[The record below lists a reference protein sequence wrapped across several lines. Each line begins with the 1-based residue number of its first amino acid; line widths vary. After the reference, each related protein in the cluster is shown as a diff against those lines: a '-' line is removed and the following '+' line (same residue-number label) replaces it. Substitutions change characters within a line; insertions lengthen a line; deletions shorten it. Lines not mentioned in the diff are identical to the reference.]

1 MNKIF
6 FSLVALAALA
16 SCSKSEIQYEQTGEI
31 TLAPVTSNT
40 TKSVAGYDGNIFDG
54 IFPTEIDLYVFA
66 NAGEAGSAAAAH
78 NEPYFRNAKFVW
90 ASGGSLGSFDHDNNA
105 ETPSIPTVGAY
116 AGAPTR
122 YWPNVKT
129 LVFAGYSDACNIK
142 ANLTDGNDE
151 TTPTMNFAT
160 NVLTIPAYTQDNATY
175 DEEGENDLMWFPCS
189 TPYSKQ
195 TSEIVA
201 NMKHACS
208 WITINVAGDAT
219 TKSNWI
225 LNSLV
230 VTNIAHTGTATCG
243 ATAATWDTYSNFKNE
258 DYYNEQTST
267 SVFNPEEGTTFTDQY
282 VEYYKTE
289 ANNFIVIPQEPTT
302 LEVTYSYKSDT
313 DIWFHETKVISLD
326 YDAAGTKWQSGV
338 HYIYNLTITATEIL
352 IDPVVEVW
360 TPNTPTIPA
369 I

>member
-1 MNKIF
+1 MKKIF
-6 FSLVALAALA
+6 FSLVAIAALA
-16 SCSKSEIQYEQTGEI
+16 ACSKSEIQYEQTGEI

-40 TKSVAGYDGNIFDG
+40 TKSVAGYNGNTFDG
-54 IFPTEIDLYVFA
+54 IFPTDIDLYVFA
-66 NAGEAGSAAAAH
+66 NAAEPGTPASAH
-78 NEPYFRNAKFVW
+78 NEPYFRNAQFEWFTTEDKPN
-90 ASGGSLGSFDHDNNA
+90 ATNNTA
-105 ETPSIPTVGAY
+105 AGGAY
-116 AGAPTR
+116 AGTTTR

-129 LVFAGYSDACNIK
+129 LVFAGYSDACG
-142 ANLTDGNDE
+142 LDT
-151 TTPTMNFAT
+151 TTPTMDFAT

-201 NMKHACS
+201 KMQHACS
-208 WITINVAGDAT
+208 WITVNVKGDAT
-219 TKSNWI
+219 TKGNWI

-230 VTNIAHTGTATCG
+230 VTDFAHTGTATCG
-243 ATAATWDTYSNFKNE
+243 TTAATWDNYSDVKPE
-258 DYYNEQTST
+258 DYYNEQTTST
-267 SVFNPEEGTTFTDQY
+267 FNPQEGTTFTDEY

-326 YDAAGTKWQSGV
+326 YDAAGTEWQSGV

-352 IDPVVEVW
+352 IDPVVVEW
-360 TPNTPTIPA
+360 TNGAIGNVTI
-369 I
+369 